1 MIRYAL
7 MGLAAAGL
15 LNAQQLTTTSAV
27 GKTTAT
33 VVYPLTIE
41 KLADLDFGAAISPS
55 TASQVEIS
63 PDKWSST
70 GTRHLI
76 TGNAQFL
83 DDKFN
88 QAAFMVKGTPGEVF
102 QVSVIPDTILH
113 SGRHTMTVKWY
124 QISSQYVFP
133 SPDPSVKLTL
143 GATLFI
149 GAYQP
154 KGEYSGDFNFTVNY
168 K

>member
-1 MIRYAL
+1 

-15 LNAQQLTTTSAV
+15 LNAQQVTTTSAV
-27 GKTTAT
+27 GRTAAT
-33 VVYPLTIE
+33 VVYPLTID
-41 KLADLDFGAAISPS
+41 KLADLDFGAAVSP
-55 TASQVEIS
+55 TIASQVEIS
-63 PDKWSST
+63 PEKWSTT
-70 GTRHLI
+70 GSRHLI
-76 TGNAQFL
+76 TGNVQFL
-83 DDKFN
+83 DDRFN
-88 QAAFMVKGTPGEVF
+88 QAAFMVRGAPGEAF
-102 QVSVIPDTILH
+102 QVSVIPDTILQAGGH
-113 SGRHTMTVKWY
+113 SMMVRWY
-124 QISSQYVFP
+124 QVNSQYVFP